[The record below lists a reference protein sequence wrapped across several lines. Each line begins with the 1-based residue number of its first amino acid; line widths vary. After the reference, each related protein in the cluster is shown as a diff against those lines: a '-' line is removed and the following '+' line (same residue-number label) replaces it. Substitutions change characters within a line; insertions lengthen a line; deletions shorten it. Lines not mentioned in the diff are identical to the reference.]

1 MVQGF
6 AVNLFNQDKLDN
18 LPTSTNYKKMHN
30 F

>member
-6 AVNLFNQDKLDN
+6 AVNLFNQDN
-18 LPTSTNYKKMHN
+18 QPTLTNYKKMHN